1 MKILFDTSVLVA
13 AFVENH
19 PMHSRALPWLQG
31 AKRKEFEFV
40 VAAHTVAEVYAVLT
54 VLPLKPRISPA
65 NARRLLEVNVEGHAK
80 IIPLSV
86 SDYIKIIEE
95 LANAGLIGGIV
106 YDALIVAA
114 ARKAQVDRLLT
125 FNVGDFQSIW
135 PQGEDRVFAP

>member
-1 MKILFDTSVLVA
+1 MKVLFDTSVLVA

-31 AKRKEFEFV
+31 AKRKEFEFL
-40 VAAHTVAEVYAVLT
+40 VAAHTVAELYAVLT

-65 NARRLLEVNVEGHAK
+65 NARQLLEVNVEGSAR

-86 SDYIKIIEE
+86 SDYTKIIKQ
-95 LANAGLIGGIV
+95 LSDAGLTGGIV

-114 ARKAQVDRLLT
+114 ARKAKVDRLLT
-125 FNVGDFQSIW
+125 FNVGDFQLIW
-135 PQGEDRVFAP
+135 PLGADHIFAP